1 MSCYVTDVKI
11 DLIEEPDGRYRLTA
25 RIAGVTYLTDRF
37 ALLSSGLRFDYAQL
51 LAHEAALILAA
62 RPTPDSPEFEYDTR
76 TRYERALDAAKGP
89 QPGASRTPLPSWMRE
104 DTVVQVPAGHGWI
117 KGFLD
122 SGTGTATPTVE
133 VMVFQQENGLGLHHP
148 DSLTHVPDPST
159 EVRDWIEGEKKA
171 LRMQT
176 WRGLRQRSSGI
187 RVYRLE
193 EEAEALASTL
203 VPRGDLSDPRTVDI
217 DLWAGQGAGEYRDDL
232 PDQHRLTLQVDDGE
246 LHTGTFGGTGQV
258 HARATA
264 LLLEAFGDPET
275 ALPAW
280 RLRSDEDRVLEE
292 QLRQQGLTSDE
303 VADLRPLL
311 PGQVVRTPATESGPA
326 DFGRVDHLMA
336 AGYVTVVRVGQGPAL
351 FPPDQLTPYEP
362 TADEQA
368 RVDALDQQIRHDVR
382 VRAEREA
389 DSLTSLTLND
399 HPVTPDLY

>member
-1 MSCYVTDVKI
+1 MTDVKI

-76 TRYERALDAAKGP
+76 TRYERALDAAKP
-89 QPGASRTPLPSWMRE
+89 SQPAPSRTHLPTWMRE

-117 KGFLD
+117 KGFLANGTE
-122 SGTGTATPTVE
+122 SGTDTGEPAVE
-133 VMVFQQENGLGLHHP
+133 VMVFQQDSGLGLHHP
-148 DSLTHVPDPST
+148 DSLTHVPDPSP
-159 EVRDWIEGEKKA
+159 EVQNWIESEKRA

-203 VPRGDLSDPRTVDI
+203 VPRGDLSDPRIVDI

-232 PDQHRLTLQVDDGE
+232 PDQHRLTLQVDGGE

-264 LLLEAFGDPET
+264 LLLDAFGDPET

-292 QLRQQGLTSDE
+292 QLKQQGLTSDE

-311 PGQVVRTPATESGPA
+311 PGQIVRTPASESGTT
-326 DFGRVDHLMA
+326 DFGRVDHLMT
-336 AGYVTVVRVGQGPAL
+336 AGFVAVVRVGQGPAL
-351 FPPDQLTPYEP
+351 FPPEQLTPYEP
-362 TADEQA
+362 TAEEQP
-368 RVDALDQQIRHDVR
+368 RLEALDRQIRHDVR

-389 DSLTSLTLND
+389 GSLTLND